1 MVRKCLTSETVK
13 CATLSLECVDNVKS
27 SDSLPAG
34 MLSVGDSVTDD
45 ILKEYFQDASG
56 LFIDK
61 ARDTLDTTSSC
72 ETTDSRLRDALDVI
86 SQDFSVSLGTA
97 FA

>member
-1 MVRKCLTSETVK
+1 
-13 CATLSLECVDNVKS
+13 LSLESVNYIKS

-34 MLSVGDSVTDD
+34 MLSVSDSVTDD
-45 ILKEYFQDASG
+45 VLKEHFQHTSG
-56 LFIDK
+56 LFIDE

-72 ETTDSRLRDALDVI
+72 ETTDCRLRDALDVV
-86 SQDFSVSLGTA
+86 SEDLSVPLGTA